1 MWIARTL
8 RCSSIRRAPDRRPRE
23 LPHRAVTASPCLAS
37 LTPLAANAG
46 VAPDVVVFESR
57 GVVLV
62 IGDGPAID
70 ASVRALA
77 GALKVV
83 AFAPGYTEFEAG
95 RASVTVVGGRVVSL
109 SGVFGSFR
117 AQAATPGGGS
127 ADIGKFSPNAD
138 GSFDLVLDLSG
149 TPLLTRSI
157 APLGYFAPQ
166 CDQAALADAMDELRR
181 LVGRFAK
188 PRFVDYDASLC
199 AHGAKGLRGCTQ
211 CLEVCRAGAIR
222 SAGDLVALDT
232 RLCQGCAGCTLA
244 CPTGALSFSRPSPA
258 TLRASLRRLVD
269 VARSEGYPASV
280 IVAHVPADLAAIEAA
295 NLSARARTLQ
305 IDALPAFGEELW
317 LEALASG
324 AGGVVMVRNAS
335 ATIEEQTLL
344 DRKIAEARIL
354 LGGSGVS
361 PLRLALVS
369 VEALAAAVDVMP
381 QQIGGASGRAAT
393 HTTTGAKRTALLAA
407 LDALHAASDGA
418 MTPLALAPGMPFG
431 EVAVDRAKCTL
442 CFACANLCPA
452 EAFVAEPE
460 PVPKLRFVEARCVQC
475 GLCEAGCPEHAITL
489 HPRFMVDAAA
499 RGKARMLHED
509 ELFCC
514 IECGTA
520 FISRRLLAS
529 SLERLKDHPV
539 LGEGGVERLK
549 MCPVCR
555 QRTTMMG

>member
-1 MWIARTL
+1 MT
-8 RCSSIRRAPDRRPRE
+8 RARE
-23 LPHRAVTASPCLAS
+23 LPSQAVAASRCLAALS
-37 LTPLAANAG
+37 PLAPNAS

-77 GALKVV
+77 GTLKVV
-83 AFAPGYTEFEAG
+83 AFAPGYTESGAG
-95 RASVTVVGGRVVSL
+95 RASVTAVGGRVVSL
-109 SGVFGSFR
+109 SGVFGAFR

-138 GSFDLVLDLSG
+138 GSFDLMLDLSG
-149 TPLLTRSI
+149 TPLLSGSI

-166 CDQAALADAMDELRR
+166 GDQAALADAMAELRR

-199 AHGAKGLRGCTQ
+199 THGAKGLRGCTQ
-211 CLEVCRAGAIR
+211 CLDVCPAGAIR

-232 RLCQGCAGCTLA
+232 RLCQGCASCALA
-244 CPTGALSFSRPSPA
+244 CPTGAMSFNRPSRA
-258 TLRASLRRLVD
+258 ALRTSLRRLLD
-269 VARSEGYPASV
+269 AARSEGDPAPV
-280 IVAHVPADLAAIEAA
+280 IVAHVPAARAAIEMAH
-295 NLSARARTLQ
+295 LPARARTFQ

-317 LEALASG
+317 FEALALG
-324 AGGVVMVRNAS
+324 AAGVVMVRNAN
-335 ATIEEQTLL
+335 ATLEEQSLL
-344 DRKIAEARIL
+344 DRKIAEARTL

-361 PLRLALVS
+361 PPRVALVEPD
-369 VEALAAAVDVMP
+369 VLAATINAMP
-381 QQIGGASGRAAT
+381 QQVGGASERAAA
-393 HTTTGAKRTALLAA
+393 GSAKRPVLLAA

-452 EAFVAEPE
+452 EAFIAGLE

-475 GLCEAGCPEHAITL
+475 GLCEAGCPERVITL
-489 HPRFMVDAAA
+489 HPRFIVDATA
-499 RGKARMLHED
+499 RGEARMLHED
-509 ELFCC
+509 ELFRC
-514 IECGTA
+514 IECGTP

-529 SLERLKDHPV
+529 SLERLRGHPV
-539 LGEGGVERLK
+539 LGEEGVERLK
-549 MCPVCR
+549 MCPACR
-555 QRTTMMG
+555 QRATMIG